1 MQINKQVHLYGSIA
15 KFDACDDGSLLVSGI
30 ASTECVDADGEIV
43 TAEAMRSAL
52 PTYLQKGTVREM
64 HQPLAAGVPIS
75 AFVDDEGRTHFT
87 AKIVDLGTIAKIKAG
102 VLKGFSIG
110 GKAIKKVG
118 NKITELLLRDISVVD
133 IPNNPESLFSII
145 KFDKTEKTPSMK
157 MCNHCDET
165 MEKCGGN
172 CSGAKNEKEKFE
184 QVDKLTQ
191 TVDTLVKGFESFQ
204 NSLANQVPIKI
215 KVGDSEMTVAEA
227 LSKTVTDLGDVQ
239 KRLSETQAA
248 NLDIERNSIIS
259 KMQSDGRVVIK
270 DDGLAYTSEDL
281 KKMDLS
287 ILKIVS
293 KNAQILPLRARA
305 AYTSTGTGPD
315 EKELKGADG
324 EPLTGSALVSKA
336 WEGKYGDLSK
346 MISESSTK

>member
-1 MQINKQVHLYGSIA
+1 MQINKQVHLYGEIA

-52 PTYLQKGTVREM
+52 PQYLQKGTVREM
-64 HQPLAAGVPIS
+64 HQPLAAGLPIS
-75 AFVDDEGRTHFT
+75 AFVDGDGRTHFT
-87 AKIVDLGTIAKIKAG
+87 AKIVDPGTIAKIKAG

-110 GKAIKKVG
+110 GKALKKVG

-145 KFDKTEKTPSMK
+145 KFEKTDKTPLMK
-157 MCNHCDET
+157 MCKHCDET

-184 QVDKLTQ
+184 QVDRLAQ
-191 TVDTLVKGFESFQ
+191 TVDTLVKGFESIKTALT
-204 NSLANQVPIKI
+204 NPAPVKI
-215 KVGDSEMTVAEA
+215 KVGDAEMTMADA
-227 LSKTVTDLGDVQ
+227 LSKSLAELGDVQ
-239 KRLSETQAA
+239 KRLSENQAL
-248 NLDIERNSIIS
+248 NLDVERNSIIS
-259 KMQSDGRVVIK
+259 KMQSEGRVVFK
-270 DDGLAYTSEDL
+270 DDGAAYTADEL

-293 KNAQILPLRARA
+293 KNSQVLPLKARA
-305 AYTSTGTGPD
+305 AYTGTGAPD
-315 EKELKGADG
+315 EAVLKGADG
-324 EPLTGSALVSKA
+324 KPLTA
-336 WEGKYGDLSK
+336 D
-346 MISESSTK
+346 